1 MPTDRSIIGPDP
13 VHRTAIGPT
22 VRTGNSPQPPDPSLA
37 DAPGNQA
44 KPIGPH
50 NPASMHR
57 REDDEQARAAS
68 PEFHDRP
75 GSGRHRP

>member
-1 MPTDRSIIGPDP
+1 MPTDSSIIGPDP

-22 VRTGNSPQPPDPSLA
+22 VRTEDSPRPPDPSLA

-50 NPASMHR
+50 DPASM
-57 REDDEQARAAS
+57 QARLPDELTRRLTDAT
-68 PEFHDRP
+68 R
-75 GSGRHRP
+75 